1 MKDSKR
7 KGDTIRPLDD
17 QHSFDLLMLLLGE
30 HWQDLY
36 KQGLLPQSE
45 INAAKTLLKKIGG
58 LVLAIQQASILISN
72 PKIGGS
78 TIAGTLDIFNSSAQR
93 LPERPDTERSEMIH
107 TLDTLWNMNFSI
119 LTPNARNLLSVLAML
134 SPGKWYPFRYFMA

>member
-1 MKDSKR
+1 MKDGKR
-7 KGDTIRPLDD
+7 KGNTIRPLDD
-17 QHSFDLLMLLLGE
+17 QQSFDLLMLLLGE

-45 INAAKTLLKKIGG
+45 ISAAKALLKKTGG
-58 LVLAIQQASILISN
+58 LVLAIQQASILINN
-72 PKIGGS
+72 PKIGGA
-78 TIAGTLDIFNSSAQR
+78 TIAGTVEVFNSNAHQ
-93 LPERPDTERSEMIH
+93 LPERADTERSEMIH

-134 SPGKWYPFRYFMA
+134 SPGMSYTFR